1 MAGKYSIA
9 GGEAVTSPLRAI
21 RVDKLEADDANDN
34 ANERAQSPVRGVLV
48 DLPHDADAAPGP
60 GEVVIRTVHSA
71 VNYKDA
77 LAVTGRAPIMRRLPC
92 IAGIEAYGTVERSAD
107 VRFRPGDAVAV
118 HGFGI
123 GVEHDGG
130 FASRVRANADWV
142 MPLPDGL
149 DFFCA
154 ATLGVAGFTAALALH
169 RMEHNGLTPGAG
181 PVVVTGATGG
191 VASLGIAM
199 LAAAGYEV
207 VAITGKADA
216 AAWLQ
221 AIGAA
226 TVLPRS
232 AIEPPGK
239 PLRSARW
246 AGALDSVG
254 GETLAWLASTMREGA
269 PIAAFGNAGGNTFD
283 GSVLPFILRGVQL
296 LGINANPPMPLRRE
310 VWARM
315 AGVWRPRGL
324 ERFATT
330 IRLEDVP
337 EHCERQ
343 VRGQTRGRAVI
354 RFD

>member
-1 MAGKYSIA
+1 M
-9 GGEAVTSPLRAI
+9 TPPLRAI
-21 RVDKLEADDANDN
+21 RVDQSDASAGADAG
-34 ANERAQSPVRGVLV
+34 VRGALV
-48 DLPHDADAAPGP
+48 ELSGTGP
-60 GEVVIRTVHSA
+60 GSGDLVIRTVHSA

-92 IAGIEAYGTVERSAD
+92 IAGIEAYGTVERSGDA
-107 VRFRPGDAVAV
+107 RFRPGDAVMV
-118 HGFGI
+118 HGFGM

-130 FASRVRANADWV
+130 FATRVRVPADWA
-142 MPLPDGL
+142 MTLPDEL
-149 DFFCA
+149 DLFSA
-154 ATLGVAGFTAALALH
+154 ATLGVAGFTAALALY
-169 RMEHNGLTPGAG
+169 RMEHNGLTPEAG

-199 LAAAGYEV
+199 LARAGYEV
-207 VAITGKADA
+207 VAITGKPDA
-216 AAWLQ
+216 TPWLREL
-221 AIGAA
+221 GAA

-254 GETLAWLASTMREGA
+254 GNTLAWLASTMREGA
-269 PIAAFGNAGGNTFD
+269 PIAAFGNAGGHAFD

-296 LGINANPPMPLRRE
+296 LGINVNVPMPLRRT

-315 AGVWRPRGL
+315 AGAWRPHGL
-324 ERFATT
+324 ERFAHS
-330 IRLEDVP
+330 IRLDDVL

-343 VRGQTRGRAVI
+343 LRAQTRGRAVI
-354 RFD
+354 CFD

>member
-1 MAGKYSIA
+1 M
-9 GGEAVTSPLRAI
+9 TSTLRAI
-21 RVDKLEADDANDN
+21 RVTKLDAGADGNTPAG
-34 ANERAQSPVRGVLV
+34 ARGTLV
-48 DLPHDADAAPGP
+48 DLPDDAPGH
-60 GEVVIRTVHSA
+60 GDIVIRTVHSA

-92 IAGIEAYGTVERSAD
+92 IAGIEAYGTVEHSDDA
-107 VRFRPGDAVAV
+107 RFRIGDAVIV

-130 FASRVRANADWV
+130 FAGRVRVSADWV

-149 DFFCA
+149 DLFSA
-154 ATLGVAGFTAALALH
+154 ATMGVAGFTAALALH
-169 RMEHNGLTPGAG
+169 RMEHNGLTPDAG

-207 VAITGKADA
+207 VAITGKPDA
-216 AAWLQ
+216 AEWLKEL
-221 AIGAA
+221 GAA

-232 AIEPPGK
+232 AIEPPDK

-254 GETLAWLASTMREGA
+254 GDTLAWLASTMREGA
-269 PIAAFGNAGGNTFD
+269 SIASFGNTGGNAFN

-296 LGINANPPMPLRRE
+296 LGINANPAMPLRRA

-315 AGVWRPRGL
+315 ADQWRPRGL
-324 ERFATT
+324 ERFAHT

-343 VRGQTRGRAVI
+343 LRSQTRGRAVI
-354 RFD
+354 CFD